1 MKKVG
6 NFSRDENQTP
16 PPLAALPQSFISPI
30 DKAPFDTYV
39 HEVLGAFTIQFSMNF

>member
-6 NFSRDENQTP
+6 NFSRDENQT

-39 HEVLGAFTIQFSMNF
+39 YEVLGAYTIQFSMNF